1 MKKLV
6 LILLLGIIIVG
17 ILAIAHDTAN
27 QISSQGIF
35 EKKLNVQAG
44 GKGNNASILVIGLAL
59 AGAAGSFYR
68 YTKSED

>member
-1 MKKLV
+1 M
-6 LILLLGIIIVG
+6 
-17 ILAIAHDTAN
+17 
-27 QISSQGIF
+27 SQGIF